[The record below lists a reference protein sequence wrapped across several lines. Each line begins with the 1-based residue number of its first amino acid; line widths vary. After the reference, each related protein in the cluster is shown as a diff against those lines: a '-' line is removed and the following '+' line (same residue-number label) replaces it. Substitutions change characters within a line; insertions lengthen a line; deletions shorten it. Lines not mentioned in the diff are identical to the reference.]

1 MKATSIDNFIAN
13 RAANRKAMNDLD
25 IEEDTSFETIP
36 VQKMV
41 NNAEGLLEYEFD
53 DPLRIQDPV
62 EDNVVPVAPFVPDH
76 DKEEHIAGFLVDDD
90 LIPPQPLLI
99 QNRDIYDPAKQDK
112 GSGDS
117 CDEDVPKY
125 DETTKSDLQ
134 PPPASRPKRTG
145 TGTVLVKRLRY
156 GKSAV
161 TFCNTVAEILTLI
174 IPTPIPYEQAIQS
187 P

>member
-1 MKATSIDNFIAN
+1 VVS
-13 RAANRKAMNDLD
+13 
-25 IEEDTSFETIP
+25 S
-36 VQKMV
+36 
-41 NNAEGLLEYEFD
+41 AEGQLEYEFD
-53 DPLRIQDPV
+53 APLHIHDPA
-62 EDNVVPVAPFVPDH
+62 EGNVVLVEPFVPD
-76 DKEEHIAGFLVDDD
+76 EEEYIAGFLVDDD
-90 LIPPQPLLI
+90 LIPPQPI
-99 QNRDIYDPAKQDK
+99 VIENRDIYDPATQDE

-117 CDEDVPKY
+117 CDEDVPEY
-125 DETTKSDLQ
+125 DETTESDLQ
-134 PPPASRPKRTG
+134 PPSAGRPKRTG